1 MGWYQL
7 TSDKSFAIDIFSREA
22 PWSSRERH
30 GLTIQA
36 LVLGGGFESRFHLK
50 ARWKDGPLD
59 GRKITKDKKDS
70 QASHTKK
77 IYFLDIFSFQ
87 LTRYH
92 QFYDVKI

>member
-1 MGWYQL
+1 MVWYQL

-59 GRKITKDKKDS
+59 GRKITKDKKTAR
-70 QASHTKK
+70 QVTRKK
-77 IYFLDIFSFQ
+77 YIF
-87 LTRYH
+87 
-92 QFYDVKI
+92 